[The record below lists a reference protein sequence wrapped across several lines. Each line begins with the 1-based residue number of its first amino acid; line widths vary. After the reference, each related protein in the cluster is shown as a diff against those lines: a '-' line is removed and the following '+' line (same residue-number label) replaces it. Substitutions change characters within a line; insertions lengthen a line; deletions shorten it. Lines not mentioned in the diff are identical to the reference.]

1 MNLRTHKRMRYAQ
14 VSYILVN
21 AYWQRVIDSAME
33 KAMAFTPA
41 ELAEQAARWDN
52 LWKDLEKNMA
62 KRQLV
67 EDGFRGPDEFLE
79 HDVDAAAKDEFLG
92 TKKLYTV
99 AKKSTGEIVARDLEL
114 DDAEEMILKA
124 HKNKKAALV
133 LA

>member
-21 AYWQRVIDSAME
+21 AYWQRVIDTAME

-41 ELAEQAARWDN
+41 ELAEQAARNAAFWA
-52 LWKDLEKNMA
+52 DLEKSMA

-67 EDGFRGPDEFLE
+67 EEPAVDP
-79 HDVDAAAKDEFLG
+79 DAAVKDEFLG
-92 TKKLYTV
+92 TKLYTV
-99 AKKSTGEIVARDLEL
+99 AKKSTGEIVATDLEL
-114 DDAEEMILKA
+114 GDAEEMILKA

>member
-21 AYWQRVIDSAME
+21 AYWQRVIDTAME

-41 ELAEQAARWDN
+41 ELAEQAARNAAFWA
-52 LWKDLEKNMA
+52 DLEKSMA

-67 EDGFRGPDEFLE
+67 EEPAADP
-79 HDVDAAAKDEFLG
+79 DAAVKDEFLG
-92 TKKLYTV
+92 TKLYTV
-99 AKKSTGEIVARDLEL
+99 AKKSTGEIVATGLDLG
-114 DDAEEMILKA
+114 DAEEMILKA